1 MKKGHFFVISKKS
14 IHHLTDKE
22 GFMGELVTIDDIKA
36 ALPHKKGA
44 VTQEAVD
51 IINKSLSD
59 PEFQGESLLKT
70 ACIYE
75 NVLKGARASIPEFL
89 NAVRFCAYISATESN
104 YTEAYKRVFFDREFV
119 RSRMNEPTDSPKY
132 IELTSAA
139 SRYRRSK
146 LVVDLLTASQV
157 PLDLIF
163 SGQRYKAIGVLA
175 QIMETGK
182 YDRDRVNA
190 AKELLAATK
199 GADNVKIEL
208 DVGVQENNAVKQLQ
222 EQLASIAAK
231 QKLLLEHGAS
241 DLNEFGSMKVI
252 DADLVEEE
260 TNDSNQ

>member
-1 MKKGHFFVISKKS
+1 MGQLITIEDVKS
-14 IHHLTDKE
+14 
-22 GFMGELVTIDDIKA
+22 
-36 ALPHKKGA
+36 ALPQKKGA

-51 IINKSLSD
+51 IINKSLTD

-75 NVLKGARASIPEFL
+75 GVLKGTRASIPEFL
-89 NAVRFCAYISATESN
+89 NAIRFCAYISTTDSN
-104 YTEAYKRVFFDREFV
+104 YTEAYKRVFMDREFV
-119 RSRMNEPTDSPKY
+119 KSRLHEPTDSPRY
-132 IELTSAA
+132 MELTSAA

-175 QIMETGK
+175 DIMENGK

-199 GADNVKIEL
+199 GSENMKIEL
-208 DVGVQENNAVKQLQ
+208 DVGVKENSAVKQLNQ
-222 EQLASIAAK
+222 QLAEMAAK
-231 QKLLLEHGAS
+231 QKMLLEAGMSNLKDFGA
-241 DLNEFGSMKVI
+241 MKVI
-252 DADLVEEE
+252 DIEEGE
-260 TNDSNQ
+260 LTDE

>member
-1 MKKGHFFVISKKS
+1 MN
-14 IHHLTDKE
+14 
-22 GFMGELVTIDDIKA
+22 ELITIEDLKA
-36 ALPHKKGA
+36 ALPHKKA
-44 VTQEAVD
+44 VITQEAVD
-51 IINKSLSD
+51 IINQSSKD

-75 NVLKGARASIPEFL
+75 GVLKGARASIPEFL
-89 NAVRFCAYISATESN
+89 NAIRFCAYISTTDSN
-104 YTEAYKRVFFDREFV
+104 YTEAYKRVFMDREFV
-119 RSRMNEPTDSPKY
+119 RSRLNEPTDSQRY
-132 IELTSAA
+132 VELTSAA

-146 LVVDLLTASQV
+146 LVVDLLTVSQV

-175 QIMETGK
+175 EIMEKGK

-208 DVGVQENNAVKQLQ
+208 DVGVRENTAVKQLQ

-231 QKLLLEHGAS
+231 QKVLLEHGAS
-241 DLNEFGSMKVI
+241 NLSEFGSLKAVEIEEGEISDVI
-252 DADLVEEE
+252 
-260 TNDSNQ
+260 N

>member
-1 MKKGHFFVISKKS
+1 MA
-14 IHHLTDKE
+14 
-22 GFMGELVTIDDIKA
+22 ELITIDEVKA
-36 ALPHKKGA
+36 ALPQKKGA

-51 IINKSLSD
+51 IINSSLQD

-75 NVLKGARASIPEFL
+75 NVLKGARASVPEFL
-89 NAVRFCAYISATESN
+89 NAIRFCAYISTTESN
-104 YTEAYKRVFFDREFV
+104 YTEAYKRVFMDREFV
-119 RSRMNEPTDSPKY
+119 KSRLNEPTDSPRY

-146 LVVDLLTASQV
+146 LVVDLLTVSQV

-175 QIMETGK
+175 GIMENGR

-208 DVGVQENNAVKQLQ
+208 DVGVKENTAVKQLQ
-222 EQLASIAAK
+222 EQLANIASK
-231 QKLLLEHGAS
+231 QKRLLEHGVS
-241 DLNEFGSMKVI
+241 DLNEFGAMKVVE
-252 DADLVEEE
+252 ADLVEEE
-260 TNDSNQ
+260 EPSGNYQ